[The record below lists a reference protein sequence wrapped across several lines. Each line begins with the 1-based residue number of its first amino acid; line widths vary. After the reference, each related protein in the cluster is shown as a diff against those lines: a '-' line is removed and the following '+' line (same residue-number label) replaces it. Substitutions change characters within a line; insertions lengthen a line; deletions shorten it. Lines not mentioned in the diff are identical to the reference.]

1 MPYGPMLIWVQARP
15 GMYQFDL
22 HDCVQRD
29 ANTGWSSLYPSFW
42 SSLFAKPS
50 PILEIAVDTDRNILY
65 TRSENSS
72 IQVAPSRACYSRTSA
87 ELANKNAMH
96 IAATTQQKKTY

>member
-1 MPYGPMLIWVQARP
+1 M
-15 GMYQFDL
+15 
-22 HDCVQRD
+22 QRD

-65 TRSENSS
+65 TRSKNSS
-72 IQVAPSRACYSRTSA
+72 IQVLLWS
-87 ELANKNAMH
+87 
-96 IAATTQQKKTY
+96 